1 MYIVQS
7 LGLTELKTGYMRH
20 PKYVRLVFKT
30 ESLKFP
36 QNWDSFLGKYLQV
49 LQTSYIS
56 TTCIT
61 LHKHICTAI
70 QEYLEKP
77 KANISTFVLHE

>member
-7 LGLTELKTGYMRH
+7 LGLTKLKTGYKRH
-20 PKYVRLVFKT
+20 PKYGST
-30 ESLKFP
+30 YISLKYY
-36 QNWDSFLGKYLQV
+36 KYH
-49 LQTSYIS
+49 TSQQLV
-56 TTCIT
+56 T